1 MQWTR
6 KDINFRTSDPARNV
20 SFLFF
25 VYTFTRFH
33 HAAAAAALA
42 LLYST
47 YAMAVFVSLRFL
59 PFHHFLRIA
68 TSSSETMAKN
78 CHRQRTTAAI
88 VCNRCAVNYQHSANW
103 SSLVAA
109 SISHVLVY
117 PRHKSAK
124 RLYFEIIL
132 TRKIEF
138 PIYFV
143 IMKILKNIVCK
154 LLQIGLLMI
163 ESWEIRQKR

>member
-1 MQWTR
+1 MLLLLLSLYYLVRTPWLFS
-6 KDINFRTSDPARNV
+6 FRFV
-20 SFLFF
+20 SFLFIIF
-25 VYTFTRFH
+25 CG
-33 HAAAAAALA
+33 
-42 LLYST
+42 
-47 YAMAVFVSLRFL
+47 SLKS
-59 PFHHFLRIA
+59 A
-68 TSSSETMAKN
+68 SSETMAKN

-143 IMKILKNIVCK
+143 IMKIFKNIVCK
-154 LLQIGLLMI
+154 LLQIGLLMS
-163 ESWEIRQKR
+163 ES